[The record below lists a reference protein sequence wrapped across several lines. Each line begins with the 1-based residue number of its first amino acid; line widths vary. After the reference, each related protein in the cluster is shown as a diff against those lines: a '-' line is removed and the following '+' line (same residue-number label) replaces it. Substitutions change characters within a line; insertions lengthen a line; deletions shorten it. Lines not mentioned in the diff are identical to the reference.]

1 MNGYLRGFTTTVGT
15 KFLVGLTGTLLVL
28 FVIGHLLGNLQ
39 IYLGPDAINNYAEFL
54 KSKPGPLWAVR
65 FGLLAI
71 LVVHITGIAK
81 LTLANR
87 AARPRAYAVQ
97 HPVQST
103 LFSRTMVMSGV
114 ILLAFIAYHLA
125 HFTIGLAHPE
135 YFHLVDSEGR
145 HDVFSMMVLGF
156 QNPLIAGAYIL
167 AMGLLGMH
175 LAHGILS
182 VFQTMGWNRPR
193 LKPMLEA
200 GGRLLA
206 LLIVLGNISIPLVCL
221 LGWIRPL
228 QEAL

>member
-1 MNGYLRGFTTTVGT
+1 MNGYPRGFSTTVGT
-15 KFLVGLTGTLLVL
+15 KFLVGLTGALLVL

-39 IYLGPDAINNYAEFL
+39 IYLGHDAINDYAEFL
-54 KSKPGPLWAVR
+54 KSKPSLLWGAR
-65 FGLLAI
+65 LGLLAVLI
-71 LVVHITGIAK
+71 VHIAGITK

-87 AARPRAYAVQ
+87 AARPQAYAVK
-97 HPVQST
+97 HPVKST
-103 LFSRTMVMSGV
+103 IFSRTMVMSGL
-114 ILLAFIAYHLA
+114 ILLAFIVFHLA
-125 HFTIGLAHPE
+125 HFTIGIVHPE
-135 YFHLVDSEGR
+135 YYRLVDRGR
-145 HDVFSMMVLGF
+145 QDVFSMMVLGF
-156 QNPLIAGAYIL
+156 RNPLIAGSYML

-182 VFQTMGWNRPR
+182 VFQTMGWNRPKF
-193 LKPMLEA
+193 KPMIEA

>member
-15 KFLVGLTGTLLVL
+15 KFLVGLTGALLVL

-39 IYLGPDAINNYAEFL
+39 IYLGADAINNYAEFL
-54 KSKPGPLWAVR
+54 QSKPGPLWIVR
-65 FGLLAI
+65 LGLLAVLI
-71 LVVHITGIAK
+71 VHIAGITK

-87 AARPRAYAVQ
+87 AARPEAYAVK

-103 LFSRTMVMSGV
+103 VFSRTMVMSGL
-114 ILLAFIAYHLA
+114 ILLAFIVYHLA
-125 HFTIGLAHPE
+125 HFTVGLVHPE
-135 YFHLVDSEGR
+135 YYHLVDSQGR

-156 QNPLIAGAYIL
+156 QSPLIAGTYIF

-182 VFQTMGWNRPR
+182 VFQTMGWNKPK
-193 LKPMLEA
+193 LKPALEA

>member
-15 KFLVGLTGTLLVL
+15 KFLVGLTGALLVL

-39 IYLGPDAINNYAEFL
+39 IYLGPDAINDYAVFL
-54 KSKPGPLWAVR
+54 KSKPSLLWGVR
-65 FGLLAI
+65 LGLLAI
-71 LVVHITGIAK
+71 LIIHIAGIAR
-81 LTLANR
+81 LTNANR
-87 AARPRAYAVQ
+87 AARPEAYAVK
-97 HPVQST
+97 HPVKST
-103 LFSRTMVMSGV
+103 VFSRTMVLSGL
-114 ILLAFIAYHLA
+114 ILLAFIVYHLA
-125 HFTIGLAHPE
+125 HFTIGIAHPE
-135 YFHLVDSEGR
+135 YYHLVDSQGR

-156 QNPLIAGAYIL
+156 RNPLIAGAYIL

-182 VFQTMGWNRPR
+182 VFQTMGWNRPKF
-193 LKPMLEA
+193 KPLLEA